1 MSVRLFGTD
10 VNFDAPWAFALL
22 ALVAIALV
30 IEVRRERL
38 RPASLLFSSLGLLP
52 SARGSWRTRARWILV
67 PIRLLGAICLVTA
80 LASPQ
85 VVQASFDVP
94 AEGIDIVIALDTS
107 SSMTS
112 SDFGGQQRIV
122 AAKRAI
128 NDFLG
133 TLKNDRAGVVIFAA
147 EAMTLSPLTLDYAA
161 AQRLVQPLEPGKIL
175 KDGTAI
181 GTGLASALNVLRGS
195 TARSKVVVLAT
206 DGESNTG
213 DITPLDAAQM
223 AKILGI
229 RVYTIGVAPTGRG
242 SGEIDERLMKEMA
255 TLAGGQY
262 YRASDETALRNIYRE
277 IEALEKARVGSRGF
291 IETNDASLPFVIA
304 GTALLM
310 LEILLAGTV
319 LRRVP

>member
-10 VNFDAPWAFALL
+10 VNFDAPWAFALM
-22 ALVAIALV
+22 ALVLIAL
-30 IEVRRERL
+30 ILEVRRERV

-52 SARGSWRTRARWILV
+52 ASRGSWRTRARWVLV
-67 PIRLLGAICLVTA
+67 PLRLLGAICLVTA

-85 VVQASFDVP
+85 VVQASYDVP

-107 SSMTS
+107 SSMTA
-112 SDFGGQQRIV
+112 SDFGGQTRII

-147 EAMTLSPLTLDYAA
+147 EAMTLSPLTLDYGA
-161 AQRLVQPLEPGKIL
+161 AQRLLQPIDAGKIL
-175 KDGTAI
+175 KDGTAV
-181 GTGLASALNVLRGS
+181 GTGLATALNVLRTS

-213 DITPLDAAQM
+213 DIEPMDAAQM
-223 AKILGI
+223 AKTLGI

-242 SGEIDERLMKEMA
+242 SGEVDERLMKAMA
-255 TLAGGQY
+255 TTAGGAY
-262 YRASDETALRNIYRE
+262 FRANDEAGLRNIYRE
-277 IEALEKARVGSRGF
+277 VEALEKARVGSRGF

-304 GTALLM
+304 GTALLV
-310 LEILLAGTV
+310 LEILLATT
-319 LRRVP
+319 LFRRIP

>member
-1 MSVRLFGTD
+1 VSIRLFGTD

-22 ALVAIALV
+22 VLVAIALV
-30 IEVRRERL
+30 IEVRRERVS
-38 RPASLLFSSLGLLP
+38 PASLLFSSLGLLP

-133 TLKNDRAGVVIFAA
+133 TLKNDRAGIVIFAA

-181 GTGLASALNVLRGS
+181 GTGLASALNVVRGS

-242 SGEIDERLMKEMA
+242 AGEVDERLMKEMA

-304 GTALLM
+304 GTALLV